1 MCYVS
6 NYARPLLR
14 VDTNWAKSTK
24 IVKNDGP
31 YTDRHTQFLY
41 CLVCKKIVFTPK
53 FKLLLNTTLP
63 CRRNK
68 KCSYKRYREYG

>member
-41 CLVCKKIVFTPK
+41 CLVLSAKNCVYAQI
-53 FKLLLNTTLP
+53 
-63 CRRNK
+63 
-68 KCSYKRYREYG
+68 